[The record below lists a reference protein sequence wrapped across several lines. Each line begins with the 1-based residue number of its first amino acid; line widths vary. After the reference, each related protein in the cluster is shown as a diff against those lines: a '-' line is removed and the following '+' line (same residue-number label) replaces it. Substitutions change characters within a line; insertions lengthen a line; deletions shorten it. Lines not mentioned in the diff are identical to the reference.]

1 MRHWRGCQAWRKIVN
16 EKENTCKKKAT
27 VTMFYHYFFGI
38 LVLRVALLLRNNL
51 LDGMEWN
58 YIATLHRHIV
68 AFIKIVAVLDDR

>member
-1 MRHWRGCQAWRKIVN
+1 
-16 EKENTCKKKAT
+16 
-27 VTMFYHYFFGI
+27 MFYHYFFGI